1 MTMTKYITQEPAV
14 APTMIG
20 EFSGR
25 PPHDQKSADAMV
37 KAGRSFDAS
46 DVRCKSFE
54 GRYDVA
60 RRMIAQGT
68 AACRNAAVVGDR
80 LGDFP

>member
-25 PPHDQKSADAMV
+25 PPHGQNPADAMV
-37 KAGRSFDAS
+37 KPEF
-46 DVRCKSFE
+46 
-54 GRYDVA
+54 
-60 RRMIAQGT
+60 
-68 AACRNAAVVGDR
+68 
-80 LGDFP
+80 